1 MSHAAFAVCIQS
13 ESLPLESEMEEDVQ
27 RAMSHADRF
36 ANAEHLLTVTASAV
50 YVRIKAH
57 PLTSELDTDVL

>member
-13 ESLPLESEMEEDVQ
+13 ESLPLESELSGYVHGH
-27 RAMSHADRF
+27 MSHADRF
-36 ANAEHLLTVTASAV
+36 ANAEHLLTVTAFAV